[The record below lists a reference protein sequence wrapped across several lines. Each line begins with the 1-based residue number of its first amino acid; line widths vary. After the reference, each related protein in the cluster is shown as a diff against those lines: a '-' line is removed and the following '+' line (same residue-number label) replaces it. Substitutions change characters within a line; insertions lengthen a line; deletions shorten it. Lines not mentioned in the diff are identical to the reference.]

1 MIVIDLFITEKCI
14 RNSIGPNYDLD
25 DAKVEDWIYT
35 IISTIAAHGAKKE
48 YKILIHVPK
57 SLTTLDP
64 TNISVKLNEF
74 YQIHTTELKND
85 LMVMEKQSLDALIKG
100 IPIMVAALSLNFII
114 EERLKDYDNIRY
126 FEFIV
131 KESMYIFGWVS
142 MWKPIELFLYD
153 RWPLNRK
160 LKSYDK
166 MILTPIQILPS

>member
-1 MIVIDLFITEKCI
+1 MIVIDLFITEKCFRDSEGI
-14 RNSIGPNYDLD
+14 NFDLD
-25 DAKVEDWIYT
+25 DTKVEDWIYT

-48 YKILIHVPK
+48 YNILIHVPK
-57 SLTTLDP
+57 SLTTLD
-64 TNISVKLNEF
+64 TANISAKLNEF
-74 YQIHTTELKND
+74 YKIHTTELKND
-85 LMVMEKQSLDALIKG
+85 LMVMKTQSLDALSKG
-100 IPIMVAALSLNFII
+100 IPIMIAALSLNYII
-114 EERLKDYDNIRY
+114 EDRLKVNDTIRF
-126 FEFIV
+126 FEFIL

>member
-1 MIVIDLFITEKCI
+1 MIIIDLFITEKCI
-14 RNSIGPNYDLD
+14 RDTVGPNYDLD

-35 IISTIAAHGAKKE
+35 IISSISAHGSKKN
-48 YKILIHVPK
+48 YSIVIHVP
-57 SLTTLDP
+57 LALQTLDI
-64 TNISVKLNEF
+64 NSISAKLQEF
-74 YQIHTTELKND
+74 HHIHTVELKNE
-85 LMVMEKQSLDALIKG
+85 LRMMKTQSIDALSKG
-100 IPIMVAALSLNFII
+100 VPIMIAALSLNFII
-114 EERLKDYDNIRY
+114 ERLKDHINY

-166 MILTPIQILPS
+166 MLTLPISIKIK